1 MKNFTLVMFLS
12 ATLSAQPADRAH
24 ALEDYAFSTGLQAY
38 MYGYPLVLL
47 AANERAFMSSQ
58 NMSVNHLAYV
68 RDLRTPATQVAVMP
82 NVDTLYTHGW
92 LDLSSGPLWFHVPKI
107 EGRYYT
113 FQFMD
118 AYTDNFAY
126 VGTRTNGGAAGDYA
140 ILPPRWTGAVPAG
153 LQRIEAPTPFVWM
166 FGRILAGEGE
176 DDLQVA
182 RALQRQFTLA
192 PLRDF
197 GKSISEP
204 DPLPPR
210 TAPAPRI
217 TPNQA
222 VAAMNAAAFFTELA
236 KLMSVNQPHPGDQG
250 LVHQFGAIGLAPGG
264 EFDLEKLEA
273 PVRRGLERAVASA
286 RALLE
291 SRIGATGPVRN
302 GWRFY
307 DIGHW
312 QDNYLR
318 RAAFAWLA
326 IGGNDPEESI
336 YVESFTDSDGRPL
349 SGTHDYRLHFDPGR
363 TPPADAF
370 WSLTMYNADRYL
382 VENPIHRYAIRDRT
396 PGLRYN
402 PDGSLDIYIS
412 PTAPSGQES
421 NWLPAAPGGLSLAL
435 RLYLPK
441 PEALDGSWQPPSVAR
456 VK

>member
-1 MKNFTLVMFLS
+1 MKNFALVMFLS
-12 ATLSAQPADRAH
+12 ATLSAQPADRAR

-38 MYGYPLVLL
+38 VYGYPLVLF
-47 AANERAFMSSQ
+47 AATERAFFSSQ
-58 NMSVNHLAYV
+58 GMSVNHLAHV
-68 RDLRTPATQVAVMP
+68 PDLRTPARQVAVMP

-113 FQFMD
+113 FQLMD

-126 VGTRTNGGAAGDYA
+126 IGTRTNAGAEGDYA
-140 ILPPRWTGAVPAG
+140 ILPPRWTGGVPAG
-153 LQRIEAPTPFVWM
+153 LQRIEAPTPIVWM
-166 FGRILAGEGE
+166 LGRILAGEVE
-176 DDLQVA
+176 DDLRVA

-192 PLRDF
+192 SLRDF

-210 TAPAPRI
+210 APPAPQVM
-217 TPNQA
+217 PNQA
-222 VAAMNAAAFFTELA
+222 VAAMNAAAFFADLA
-236 KLMSVNQPHPGDQG
+236 KLMSVNEPHTRDQA
-250 LVHQFGAIGLAPGG
+250 LVRQFAAIGLTPRG
-264 EFDLEKLEA
+264 EFDLEKLDT

-286 RALLE
+286 RALIE
-291 SRIGATGPVRN
+291 SRIGVTGPMRN
-302 GWRFY
+302 GWQFY

-312 QDNYLR
+312 QDNYLS

-326 IGGNDPEESI
+326 IGGNDPEEAI
-336 YVESFTDSDGRPL
+336 YVEAFTDSDGRPL
-349 SGTHDYRLHFDPGR
+349 SGTHDYRLHFDRGR
-363 TPPADAF
+363 IPPTYAF
-370 WSLTMYNADRYL
+370 WSLTMYDADRRL

-402 PDGSLDIYIS
+402 SDGSLDIFIS
-412 PTAPSGQES
+412 RTAPSGQES

-441 PEALDGSWQPPSVAR
+441 PEALDSSWQPPSVAR